1 MLLKTYRYP
10 YTWTSPLNDLSTHDL
25 HTLPTKELLAVF
37 QAHKRRM
44 FHTLII
50 HNRSNTHGKSLEEL
64 IKAYHQH
71 ERTIPAISN
80 VIRYQ
85 NQFYFTAARVNVDDQ
100 SLSQFYRADWWL
112 TPDLIDQAVG
122 DRIEIKHQ
130 IIIDEIDLA
139 TKRTTIKPQLI
150 DDFKVI
156 VNLQAKLPTFKAE
169 QLTQQI
175 QNQLQAS
182 CLKQTLTAD
191 QLPFAFKPRAAL
203 V

>member
-10 YTWTSPLNDLSTHDL
+10 YTWTSPLDELSTHDL
-25 HTLPTKELLAVF
+25 YTLSAKELLAVF
-37 QAHKRRM
+37 QAHRQRM

-50 HNRSNTHGKSLEEL
+50 HNRSNTHGKSLDEL

-71 ERTIPAISN
+71 ERNIPAISN

-100 SLSQFYRADWWL
+100 SLSQFYRTDLWL

-122 DRIEIKHQ
+122 DRIEINHQ
-130 IIIDEIDLA
+130 IIIDEIDFA
-139 TKRTTIKPQLI
+139 TKRTTLKPQLI
-150 DDFKVI
+150 DNFEVI
-156 VNLQAKLPTFKAE
+156 VKLQTKLPALKAE

-182 CLKQTLTAD
+182 CLKQPLTAD
-191 QLPFAFKPRAAL
+191 QLPLKFKPRVAL